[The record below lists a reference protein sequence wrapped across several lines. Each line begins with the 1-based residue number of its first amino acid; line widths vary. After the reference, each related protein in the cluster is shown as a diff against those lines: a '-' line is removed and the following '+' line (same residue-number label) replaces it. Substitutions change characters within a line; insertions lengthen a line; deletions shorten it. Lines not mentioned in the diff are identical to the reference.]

1 MKILFWSEGPVVSSG
16 NMAASWT
23 SRANAIFSYF
33 GIVCAVLIAA
43 QVATTYFLKP
53 DIEPKLRFNSLKK
66 L

>member
-1 MKILFWSEGPVVSSG
+1 LFRRRGRSWGK
-16 NMAASWT
+16 MAASWT

-43 QVATTYFLKP
+43 QVATTYFLRP

>member
-1 MKILFWSEGPVVSSG
+1 MT
-16 NMAASWT
+16 AAWT

-43 QVATTYFLKP
+43 QVATTYFLVP
-53 DIEPKLRFNSLKK
+53 TIEPKLRFNSLKK

>member
-1 MKILFWSEGPVVSSG
+1 
-16 NMAASWT
+16 MAASWT

-43 QVATTYFLKP
+43 QVATTYFLRP